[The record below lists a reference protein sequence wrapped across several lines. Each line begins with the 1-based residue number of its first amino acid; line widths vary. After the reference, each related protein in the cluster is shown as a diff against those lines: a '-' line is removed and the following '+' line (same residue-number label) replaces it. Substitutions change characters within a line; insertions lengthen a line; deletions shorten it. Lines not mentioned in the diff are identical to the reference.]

1 MDRYDLVVIGAGA
14 AGESA
19 AYEARELDA
28 RVAIVER
35 DLFGGGCP
43 YWQCMPSKALLHAA
57 AVHHGGGDYPWDKAS
72 AFRDYMINRTDRD
85 YPDDTSHFRALRKSG
100 AEPIRGEARFTGSDP
115 LRIEVRGADGDT
127 RELEAGAVVLSVGSH
142 SRIPSL
148 PGLEE
153 SGHWTNREGTSLR
166 ELPDG
171 VVVLGGGPSGVEL
184 SQVYARYGVPVTLVH
199 PHDRINDRDHPRS
212 SKILADALRRDGV
225 QLHFNARATGVR
237 AHAGTGGRHVVE
249 LSDGSIEEGAALL
262 MTIGRDVPFD
272 SLNLGAV
279 GLAAQHGRVTVD
291 DELRAAPGISLAGDA
306 AGPELHTH
314 MAHYQGEIAARN
326 ALGAHLTPDLRAI
339 PRATY
344 TDPETSSTGLLLE
357 QAQERGID
365 AKEYTID
372 LAKTAKGE
380 TAEAAGHVTIVVDR
394 SAKTLVGAFMA
405 GPGVSE
411 TVHEA
416 VLAVKLQTPLS
427 VLADTIHAFPTVARA
442 MGSLFIEA
450 HKELG

>member
-1 MDRYDLVVIGAGA
+1 
-14 AGESA
+14 
-19 AYEARELDA
+19 
-28 RVAIVER
+28 
-35 DLFGGGCP
+35 
-43 YWQCMPSKALLHAA
+43 
-57 AVHHGGGDYPWDKAS
+57 
-72 AFRDYMINRTDRD
+72 
-85 YPDDTSHFRALRKSG
+85 
-100 AEPIRGEARFTGSDP
+100 
-115 LRIEVRGADGDT
+115 
-127 RELEAGAVVLSVGSH
+127 
-142 SRIPSL
+142 
-148 PGLEE
+148 
-153 SGHWTNREGTSLR
+153 
-166 ELPDG
+166 
-171 VVVLGGGPSGVEL
+171 
-184 SQVYARYGVPVTLVH
+184 
-199 PHDRINDRDHPRS
+199 
-212 SKILADALRRDGV
+212 
-225 QLHFNARATGVR
+225 VR

-291 DELRAAPGISLAGDA
+291 DELRAAPGIYLAGDA

-326 ALGAHLTPDLRAI
+326 ALGAHLKPDLRAI